1 MKLKATLLI
10 FAIQL
15 TITGIASAQTNE
27 QTYWGAWF
35 HTQKF
40 SEHWGMAFDG
50 QLRSSHHAGYLRN
63 VLLRPSA
70 SYYFDKNHRAD
81 LGYAYVAAN
90 GRTATGAHTF
100 RPEHRIFE
108 QFIISQKAGVNT
120 AIQHRFRLEQ
130 RFLGQTATQPDV
142 FAQRFRYFARAVV
155 PLSKQAPFTKGTFV
169 GLQNEVFAN
178 VHNKDKVNKHL
189 FDQNRAYV
197 AFGYRLQKA
206 IDIEVGYL
214 NQYIKQ
220 AETYTINHVA
230 QVALYT
236 RFGK

>member
-1 MKLKATLLI
+1 MLFTDDYKLLMCNTVFVGCVEKQCHDRIGRERLFHLI
-10 FAIQL
+10 RTFYFHEL
-15 TITGIASAQTNE
+15 NTGIT
-27 QTYWGAWF
+27 
-35 HTQKF
+35 
-40 SEHWGMAFDG
+40 
-50 QLRSSHHAGYLRN
+50 
-63 VLLRPSA
+63 
-70 SYYFDKNHRAD
+70 
-81 LGYAYVAAN
+81 
-90 GRTATGAHTF
+90 
-100 RPEHRIFE
+100 
-108 QFIISQKAGVNT
+108 
-120 AIQHRFRLEQ
+120 HRFRLEQ

-155 PLSKQAPFTKGTFV
+155 PLSKQAPFTKGTFI
-169 GLQNEVFAN
+169 GLQNEIFAN
-178 VHNKDKVNKHL
+178 VQNKDKVNKHL

-214 NQYIKQ
+214 NQYVKQ